1 MPFHGEYKFCQIMD
15 LENRNAQLQEE
26 VSMSPARR
34 SASQADWVPRAPARY
49 TLTGHRGQVLRVTF
63 HPLYS
68 IIASASEDA
77 SIKIWDWETG
87 EFERTLKGHTRQ
99 VLDVHYD
106 SKGEKLG
113 ELFTTLCL
121 GPGQ

>member
-1 MPFHGEYKFCQIMD
+1 M
-15 LENRNAQLQEE
+15 
-26 VSMSPARR
+26 
-34 SASQADWVPRAPARY
+34 
-49 TLTGHRGQVLRVTF
+49 
-63 HPLYS
+63 YS

-106 SKGEKLG
+106 SKGGKLG
-113 ELFTTLCL
+113 SLS
-121 GPGQ
+121 P